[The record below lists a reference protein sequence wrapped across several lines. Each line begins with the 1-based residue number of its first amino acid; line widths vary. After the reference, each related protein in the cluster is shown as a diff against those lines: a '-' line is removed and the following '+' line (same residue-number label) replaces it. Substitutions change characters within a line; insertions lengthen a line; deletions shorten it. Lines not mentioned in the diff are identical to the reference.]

1 MSSRR
6 GSQHLSTGSVRDY
19 PETIYEEVI
28 IKG

>member
-6 GSQHLSTGSVRDY
+6 DSQHLSTGAVGDY